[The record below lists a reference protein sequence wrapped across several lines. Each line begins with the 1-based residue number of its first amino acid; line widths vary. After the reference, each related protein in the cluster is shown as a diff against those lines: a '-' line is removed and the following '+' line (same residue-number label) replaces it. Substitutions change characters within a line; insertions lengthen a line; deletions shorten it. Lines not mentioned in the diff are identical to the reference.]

1 MKFNFFY
8 RLIFLIKIVIFSNL
22 EENYVYR
29 INSISN
35 NNYIYLQNKVLEL
48 SNKFT
53 LFRLI
58 LIKKDLFYIET
69 FNTKL
74 RLGISGN
81 GNVIGFSK
89 ENKIDNSKLIWKI
102 ISVYKNKYLIQNEF
116 NNEFIEVNNNKIH
129 TTKDILC
136 FVHMNKKIEKKNEK
150 CIFNFFKVFEE
161 YKFKNKILNIIR
173 KEPIDII
180 IKYID
185 LSDKTLNRKGIKQIY
200 KDQDNEELRYSIRSI
215 FQYIPWIHKIYI
227 IMPNIKVKFLKSI
240 GKLQDKIVYINDKQ
254 LIGYDSANIFSF
266 TFNLFK
272 LKNFGVSN
280 NFIYMEDDFF
290 IGKPLKKSDFFY
302 YDKKTKK
309 VVPFIFI
316 LSSLSLTY

>member
-1 MKFNFFY
+1 MIKFI
-8 RLIFLIKIVIFSNL
+8 LPKI
-22 EENYVYR
+22 
-29 INSISN
+29 
-35 NNYIYLQNKVLEL
+35 
-48 SNKFT
+48 
-53 LFRLI
+53 
-58 LIKKDLFYIET
+58 
-69 FNTKL
+69 
-74 RLGISGN
+74 
-81 GNVIGFSK
+81 
-89 ENKIDNSKLIWKI
+89 
-102 ISVYKNKYLIQNEF
+102 
-116 NNEFIEVNNNKIH
+116 
-129 TTKDILC
+129 
-136 FVHMNKKIEKKNEK
+136 
-150 CIFNFFKVFEE
+150 
-161 YKFKNKILNIIR
+161 
-173 KEPIDII
+173 
-180 IKYID
+180 YID

-309 VVPFIFI
+309 VVPFILTKYFSEINKTEI
-316 LSSLSLTY
+316 LALTISIKGKYSRNNRCNSKISLYFRFRKFTKI